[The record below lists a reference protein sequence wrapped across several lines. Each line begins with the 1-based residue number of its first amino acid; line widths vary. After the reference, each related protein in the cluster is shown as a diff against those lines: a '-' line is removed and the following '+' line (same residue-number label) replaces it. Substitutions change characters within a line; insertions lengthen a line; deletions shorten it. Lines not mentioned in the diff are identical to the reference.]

1 MLVACAVM
9 AMAVAVYAGVAV
21 GHDGGGNSGSGNSGR
36 HEDNHNGKTEDHHN
50 NGKNEDNH
58 QNGDKREDHHNDRH
72 RGRHRG
78 NVVFKASLAPS
89 QIDDP
94 PIHAVGPG
102 GAPWV
107 LDRGSVEIKAKGRL
121 ELRVRGLVIP
131 NPPGDDTPGPVTTI
145 SASLYCGAD
154 ADTTAADTSKQVPLS
169 SDGDA
174 RIHDR
179 SFHVPATCLA
189 PVILVHP
196 NGSTGAYIALTGRR

>member
-1 MLVACAVM
+1 MLVVAAVM
-9 AMAVAVYAGVAV
+9 AAAVAVYAGVAV
-21 GHDGGGNSGSGNSGR
+21 GHDGGGNSGSGN
-36 HEDNHNGKTEDHHN
+36 H

-58 QNGDKREDHHNDRH
+58 NNKAEDHHSGGQQEDRHNNRH

-78 NVVFKASLAPS
+78 NAVLEASLAPS
-89 QIDDP
+89 QTTDP
-94 PIHAVGPG
+94 PFHGVNPG

-107 LDRGSVEIKAKGRL
+107 LDRGKVEIKAKGRL

-131 NPPGDDTPGPVTTI
+131 NPPGDGTAGPVKTI